1 MVLINV
7 LDHVK
12 QCYSNNDGY
21 IIQTEIRRAFSKNEK
36 VIVSFTGVTSLNSS
50 FVNSAFIELLN
61 PYSFEYI
68 RSNLQFKNSTRQIN
82 DIIKQRFQFEVSKK
96 NELLGV

>member
-1 MVLINV
+1 MVTINV

-12 QCYSNNDGY
+12 QCYSNNDGN
-21 IIQTEIRRAFSKNEK
+21 IIQTEIRRAFAKKEK

-61 PYSFEYI
+61 PYDFEYI
-68 RSNLQFKNSTRQIN
+68 RSNLKFKNSTRQIN
-82 DIIKQRFQFEVSKK
+82 DIIKRRFQFEADKK
-96 NELLGV
+96 KELLSV